1 MVRLIKRYGSR
12 KLYDTEESRYV
23 LLDDV
28 AGWIRAGQEVRVVDN
43 RSGEDV
49 TAQTLTQIISEEG
62 RSGKRLLPNGV
73 LHEIIRASQEVVS
86 DGVERLQNRVGGLVQ
101 RSVDRLAPVRR
112 AREEMI
118 LLRQR
123 LQELES
129 SLAAI
134 EAERLVSPPADAAA
148 PEPGEAKEEARV
160 PARRRAPA
168 GSGAN
173 AESKNAKS

>member
-43 RSGEDV
+43 RTGDDV

-62 RSGKRLLPNGV
+62 RSGKRLLPNVV

-86 DGVERLQNRVGGLVQ
+86 DGMGRLQSRVEGLVQ

-112 AREEMI
+112 AREEMVM
-118 LLRQR
+118 LRQR

-134 EAERLVSPPADAAA
+134 EAERLVSPPEDGSAETPGGAARSD
-148 PEPGEAKEEARV
+148 EAE
-160 PARRRAPA
+160 APA
-168 GSGAN
+168 G
-173 AESKNAKS
+173 EETKS